1 MPERTQHVQTT
12 TDAKAD
18 ELDRGT
24 VLFWSLRYGWAR
36 CDRTNSDVYL
46 GPAELARAGI
56 ERLEAGARICFEVRQ
71 ATHGRKPWAAKI
83 RLASEAPA

>member
-1 MPERTQHVQTT
+1 MPEPVQTNI
-12 TDAKAD
+12 DAKSAEP

-24 VLFWSLRYGWAR
+24 VLFWNARYGWAR

-83 RLASEAPA
+83 RLAEAPA